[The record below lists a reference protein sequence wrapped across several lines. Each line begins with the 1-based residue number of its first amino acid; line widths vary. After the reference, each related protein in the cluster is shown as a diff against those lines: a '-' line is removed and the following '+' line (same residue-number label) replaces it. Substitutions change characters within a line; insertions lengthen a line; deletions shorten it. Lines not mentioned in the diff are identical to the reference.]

1 MKVVV
6 TRACTRASQELALPL
21 VLNSSGQALRVTRF
35 SPNHETGPQPS
46 RFGICLTWN
55 REYTGTCD
63 LPGPHI
69 ACTSSACLCS
79 ICRRKL
85 CHTFRTESP
94 HWLRRWEKK
103 EGKVKLK
110 KKNSSSSSS
119 SSSQPTKLTTEKTRN
134 SKKLIL
140 KTLHKKDKKWNKERT
155 RNQYHKETDKQTNK
169 QTVQVGKASRI
180 RKTAWV
186 WQRDGIKMFQETKK
200 EKLTVSL
207 LLRTTVGHLLQGD
220 RYPHELQ
227 VAVAIPHQQFCSLRN
242 VLTGLVP
249 DGAVRLQVR
258 QRKLT

>member
-110 KKNSSSSSS
+110 KKEFIIIFIIIV
-119 SSSQPTKLTTEKTRN
+119 TTNKINNRKN
-134 SKKLIL
+134 KKLK
-140 KTLHKKDKKWNKERT
+140 KTYTQNST
-155 RNQYHKETDKQTNK
+155 
-169 QTVQVGKASRI
+169 
-180 RKTAWV
+180 
-186 WQRDGIKMFQETKK
+186 QE
-200 EKLTVSL
+200 
-207 LLRTTVGHLLQGD
+207 G
-220 RYPHELQ
+220 
-227 VAVAIPHQQFCSLRN
+227 
-242 VLTGLVP
+242 
-249 DGAVRLQVR
+249 
-258 QRKLT
+258 

>member
-1 MKVVV
+1 MKVDV

-119 SSSQPTKLTTEKTRN
+119 SSSQPTKLTAETRN
-134 SKKLIL
+134 AKNLYSKLYTRMMKGEI
-140 KTLHKKDKKWNKERT
+140 KKEQWINIRKRPTNR
-155 RNQYHKETDKQTNK
+155 QTN
-169 QTVQVGKASRI
+169 RLY
-180 RKTAWV
+180 R
-186 WQRDGIKMFQETKK
+186 R
-200 EKLTVSL
+200 EKHNESG
-207 LLRTTVGHLLQGD
+207 RQPDCD
-220 RYPHELQ
+220 RED
-227 VAVAIPHQQFCSLRN
+227 V
-242 VLTGLVP
+242 
-249 DGAVRLQVR
+249 
-258 QRKLT
+258 